1 MPNTIQTEPLIGQPY
16 LSALDGRLCCVEGL
30 DVTVMITKL
39 PTEIILQLLDHV
51 AEDRLGK
58 KALWLLSLTCKR
70 FHSLVQ
76 PLLWSHVIT
85 PRSDRQA
92 VVGWISQLSDTP
104 AGFCRRLSLEPT
116 SGAPLGFTELGEI
129 VQKFLQT
136 ERLDLSCISSVDWEP
151 EWRSRRRHEI
161 EAAEVALPPT
171 VKFGIMINVID
182 YKLTSQRV
190 ELARPPSA
198 SCMLPVFKT
207 EVLTL
212 FETSSSGPQA

>member
-1 MPNTIQTEPLIGQPY
+1 MPASPQGQTLPGRSQEGQLVVEQPSRSAMPNTTQTEPLVEQPY
-16 LSALDGRLCCVEGL
+16 LSALDRRLGCADGL
-30 DVTVMITKL
+30 DIAVPITKL
-39 PTEIILQLLDHV
+39 PTEILLQLLDHI
-51 AEDRLGK
+51 AEVGLGK
-58 KALWLLSLTCKR
+58 KALWSLSLTCKR

-76 PLLWSHVIT
+76 PLLWSHVVT

-104 AGFCRRLSLEPT
+104 AGFCRRLSLKRT
-116 SGAPLGFTELGEI
+116 SGAPFGFTELGAI

-171 VKFGIMINVID
+171 VKF
-182 YKLTSQRV
+182 
-190 ELARPPSA
+190 
-198 SCMLPVFKT
+198 
-207 EVLTL
+207 
-212 FETSSSGPQA
+212 